1 MNSFKQKLKSIL
13 NDSSS
18 LKDMSN
24 IEQKFEQFLLRTYK
38 KIKRDNVRQSIMVS
52 NYSTSDR
59 KTTRNIYNPNTNIPG
74 SKRGFSPKTA
84 HRVAQTFSLMK
95 NDNSNNNYYYNNFK
109 NETFYNAINR
119 YLNNSSKIQR
129 KIQRDIDYITK
140 DSYKSKIKASGAN
153 RAKSL
158 FNNNNTININY
169 YSSKNKTINNM
180 RKMFE
185 STFDKP
191 SKEREKDIN
200 GETFRTNLRKG
211 QIDFSDYFNQFRNR
225 QKYINFNF

>member
-24 IEQKFEQFLLRTYK
+24 IDQKFDQFLLRTYK
-38 KIKRDNVRQSIMVS
+38 KIKRDNIRQSIMVS
-52 NYSTSDR
+52 NYITSDR
-59 KTTRNIYNPNTNIPG
+59 KTTRNIFKPNTIISE
-74 SKRGFSPKTA
+74 SKRGISPKTA
-84 HRVAQTFSLMK
+84 HRMAQTFSLMK
-95 NDNSNNNYYYNNFK
+95 NDNSKNNYSNYK
-109 NETFYNAINR
+109 NETFYNALNR

-129 KIQRDIDYITK
+129 KIQRDMDYITK
-140 DSYKSKIKASGAN
+140 DSYKPKIKASGAN
-153 RAKSL
+153 RSKSFL
-158 FNNNNTININY
+158 NNNTINVNY
-169 YSSKNKTINNM
+169 YSSKNKTINSM

-185 STFDKP
+185 NTFDKSP
-191 SKEREKDIN
+191 KEREKDIN
-200 GETFRTNLRKG
+200 GETFRINLRKG